1 MEPFPLRFESQ
12 RITARLVEPSGKAV
26 ERNLEVRTHPI
37 TGRTCRIAF
46 SRINEKEA
54 GAEALPEPPPEAD
67 NFSACPFCRPQ
78 MTAMTPR
85 LHPNLGSE
93 TQRLVRGDS
102 VLFPNLFP
110 YGAYSAVSLFNNDHF
125 VEIGS
130 ATASSYTD
138 CFINCRNY
146 LSMILE
152 KDRQAV
158 YCAITQNHLPSA
170 GGSLIHPHLQI
181 NADCIAP
188 NFSRFLLQ
196 RTQMYHNRNSNLLI
210 SDYLNYEKSEDR
222 RLIGTSGPWHWLA
235 AFAPEGFFEIW
246 AILPGITSIRQVDN
260 SMWANLADGIL
271 RIQKYYRSTN
281 RNGYN
286 LGLLSVET
294 PESKLELRCVM
305 LVRANYAPWVR
316 NDHTGFEIMLGD
328 MTTFTAPEQ
337 VAEAAR
343 KFFK

>member
-1 MEPFPLRFESQ
+1 MEPFPLRFERQ
-12 RITARLVEPSGKAV
+12 RITARLMEPSGKSV
-26 ERNLEVRTHPI
+26 ERPIEVRTHPI

-67 NFSACPFCRPQ
+67 NISACPFCRPQ

-85 LHPNLGSE
+85 LHPHLGSD
-93 TQRLVRGDS
+93 TQRLVQGNS

-146 LSMILE
+146 LAMILK
-152 KDRQAV
+152 KDRQTV

-181 NADCIAP
+181 NADRIAP
-188 NFSRFLLQ
+188 NFSSFPAATSRNVSKPDRQPADLGLPELRKIKRTPLYRRHKFLAMAGGVC
-196 RTQMYHNRNSNLLI
+196 T
-210 SDYLNYEKSEDR
+210 
-222 RLIGTSGPWHWLA
+222 G
-235 AFAPEGFFEIW
+235 GFFRDLGHI
-246 AILPGITSIRQVDN
+246 ARDHFN
-260 SMWANLADGIL
+260 SSG
-271 RIQKYYRSTN
+271 
-281 RNGYN
+281 
-286 LGLLSVET
+286 
-294 PESKLELRCVM
+294 
-305 LVRANYAPWVR
+305 
-316 NDHTGFEIMLGD
+316 
-328 MTTFTAPEQ
+328 
-337 VAEAAR
+337 
-343 KFFK
+343 